1 MQIEP
6 KIVNVILHTLL
17 FMNFDVDFRLKYI
30 YISFYRGKIGIKSRT
45 FGALFQS
52 NSPYPI

>member
-30 YISFYRGKIGIKSRT
+30 YIYIYIILQG
-45 FGALFQS
+45 
-52 NSPYPI
+52 